1 MSSNLEK
8 AKLHITLAQRQGVG
22 ENQQNAKGD
31 PNNMSRVQPIAREK
45 SHKKWVTQMERV
57 INMTIT

>member
-22 ENQQNAKGD
+22 RYQQNVKGD
-31 PNNMSRVQPIAREK
+31 PNNMRRMQPIVRENQTK
-45 SHKKWVTQMERV
+45 
-57 INMTIT
+57 NG